1 MIDPEPVLKARLLWV
16 QMYQQTQN
24 QALTC
29 RRCGISKKTLRKWC
43 RRYAEQGEEGLRSQS
58 RRPHKL
64 RPRKVMPEHEALIL
78 DLRRTRRLGPK
89 GLQRELLRL
98 HQLRFSTRTIWK
110 VLHKHGVSVLRPVKR
125 PRRSKRYNR
134 PIPSDRVQID
144 TCKIGK
150 NLYQFTAIDD
160 CTRMRVLAL
169 YSARSAPNAAHFVRE
184 HLLKEL
190 PFPIQRIQSD
200 RGLEFKRPGVGVHRP
215 GVPGRLARTA
225 HQVPPEPTASASPQW
240 QSGTLPT
247 HRPHGVLGHSGSQG
261 PTRTIGATVGYL
273 AELLQRRADTLVPQ
287 QQNAQPALPRSP
299 TVSPN
304 TPASPIRLWPNA
316 SALCHQQPLPLGNA
330 RQPALMIPSKPYIK
344 SGKLPLL
351 LLTRSEQH

>member
-1 MIDPEPVLKARLLWV
+1 MIDPEPVLKARLGWV
-16 QMYQQTQN
+16 QMYQATQN

-43 RRYAEQGEEGLRSQS
+43 RRYEAQGEEGLRSQS

-64 RPRKVMPEHEALIL
+64 PPSKVTSEHEALIL
-78 DLRRTRRLGPK
+78 ELRRTRRLGPK

-134 PIPSDRVQID
+134 PIPGDRVQID
-144 TCKIGK
+144 TCKVGK
-150 NLYQFTAIDD
+150 GLYQFTAIDD

-169 YSARSAPNAAHFVRE
+169 YNGRTALNAAHFVRE

-200 RGLEFKRPGVGVHRP
+200 RGGEFMGMEFQDVLHEQHIKFRPNRPRAPHLNGKVERSQRTDRMEFWATIDLKAPREQLEEQ
-215 GVPGRLARTA
+215 LAT
-225 HQVPPEPTASASPQW
+225 W
-240 QSGTLPT
+240 QSFYNGERTHSSLNSKTPNQRFQEVQQLVPT
-247 HRPHGVLGHSGSQG
+247 HQQVQLAYG
-261 PTRTIGATVGYL
+261 PT
-273 AELLQRRADTLVPQ
+273 PQ
-287 QQNAQPALPRSP
+287 
-299 TVSPN
+299 
-304 TPASPIRLWPNA
+304 
-316 SALCHQQPLPLGNA
+316 
-330 RQPALMIPSKPYIK
+330 PYVTNNHYYWAPPDDPD
-344 SGKLPLL
+344 S
-351 LLTRSEQH
+351 